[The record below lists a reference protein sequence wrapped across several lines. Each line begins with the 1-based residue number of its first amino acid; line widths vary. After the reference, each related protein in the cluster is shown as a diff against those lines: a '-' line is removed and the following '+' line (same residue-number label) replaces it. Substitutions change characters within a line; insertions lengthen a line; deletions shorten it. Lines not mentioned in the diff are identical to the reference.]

1 MSDKPIDVT
10 AEISIEA
17 DADAVWRALAEG
29 ERLRNWFPLDARVT
43 PGPGGSVWLSW
54 GEGAEWEAP
63 IEIWEP
69 GRHMRT
75 VDPAPSK
82 LAVDY
87 FIESRGGE
95 TVLRVVHSGF
105 GADAW
110 EDELETLDGGW
121 RAFLATLKNYL
132 EHHRDASRRLA
143 HFRHPVVPLPRQDA
157 FERVLNAFGFDAERI
172 PRSGERY
179 DVTTRLGDHLQGT
192 IDVSK
197 HGINLSGSVEN
208 WNNGFLMI
216 EIEPGRGQCRPAVWF
231 SLYGAA
237 GGEAPALEAR
247 LRELLTGEFAVL

>member
-1 MSDKPIDVT
+1 
-10 AEISIEA
+10 
-17 DADAVWRALAEG
+17 VWGALAEG
-29 ERLRNWFPLDARVT
+29 EQLRNWFPLDARVN

-54 GEGAEWEAP
+54 GEGADWEAP

-69 GRHMRT
+69 PHHMRT
-75 VDPAPSK
+75 IDPAPSK

-132 EHHRDASRRLA
+132 ERHRGESRTLA
-143 HFRHPVVPLPRQDA
+143 HFRHPVVAISRQDA
-157 FERVLNAFGFDAERI
+157 FKRVLNAFGFDAERI

-197 HGINLSGSVEN
+197 HGINLSGRVEN
-208 WNNGFLMI
+208 WNSGFLTI
-216 EIEPGRGQCRPAVWF
+216 EIEPGRGQCRPAIWF

-237 GGEAPALEAR
+237 GSEAPALEAR
-247 LRELLTGEFAVL
+247 LKELLNDAFAVV